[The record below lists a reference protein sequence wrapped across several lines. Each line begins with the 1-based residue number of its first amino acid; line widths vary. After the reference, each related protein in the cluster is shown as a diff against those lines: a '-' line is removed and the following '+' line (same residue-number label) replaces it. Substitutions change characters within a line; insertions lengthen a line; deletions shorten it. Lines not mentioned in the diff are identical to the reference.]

1 MTTATTFIHTIQVE
15 EEEEKKTSI
24 ESKIIEDIY
33 LYIQFLNKCAIAKV
47 AKL

>member
-1 MTTATTFIHTIQVE
+1 MTTTTTFIHTIQV

-33 LYIQFLNKCAIAKV
+33 LYTCIQFLN
-47 AKL
+47 